1 MSHPLTN
8 ITDNAER
15 WEVMPTPLPR
25 SFLPP
30 IHETLEDMEVPSVG
44 LPELGGGVDVPF
56 KQIKNDRVLAFENEV
71 FKVYIL
77 MKNGKPTYRVK

>member
-1 MSHPLTN
+1 
-8 ITDNAER
+8 
-15 WEVMPTPLPR
+15 
-25 SFLPP
+25 
-30 IHETLEDMEVPSVG
+30 MEVPSVG